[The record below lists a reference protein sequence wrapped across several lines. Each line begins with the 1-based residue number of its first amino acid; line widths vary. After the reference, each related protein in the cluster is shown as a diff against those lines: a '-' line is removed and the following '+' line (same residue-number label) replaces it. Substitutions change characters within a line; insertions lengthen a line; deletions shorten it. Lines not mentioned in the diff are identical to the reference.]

1 MKNVW
6 IIIGEDG
13 FLVDKAAEKVVA
25 GASLLEKIDS
35 VASSN
40 EELQLRDLAAVR
52 ESFFTPPFMEP
63 DKTTWWRNVDFLP
76 QAGKSPPAPTKTVK
90 EALEKFAAEL
100 AAATVAP
107 NQKLVITGKRLL
119 ASSKFAKDAAK
130 FADMNVMAAKK
141 GWQAVNSASASA
153 RELAAESGLSFAPGA
168 LEAFVAKVG
177 FDTHSILNEIAKLR
191 DWIGEEKR
199 PVSREDVSQVVS
211 PGIGIEAPVWDV
223 TDALGERNAAKALA
237 ALERMGRLDSGSGSG
252 FAIAVTT
259 GIEKFFRELAACADA
274 ERIKPGSG
282 ADALSPF
289 SYRKYLGFL
298 PKWTVGELRRERARF
313 LALRQR
319 VVSVS
324 GKEGTD
330 ALVVAEVARACM
342 APGGRGGVR

>member
-1 MKNVW
+1 MKSVT

-13 FLVDKAAEKVVA
+13 YLVDRAAEKIVA

-35 VASSN
+35 VASEK
-40 EELQLRDLAAVR
+40 EEAQLRDLAAVR

-63 DKTTWWRNVDFLP
+63 DKTTWWRNADFLP

-100 AAATVAP
+100 AAAKVAP

-119 ASSKFAKDAAK
+119 ASSKFAKEAAK
-130 FADMNVMAAKK
+130 FADVNVMAALK
-141 GWQAVNSASASA
+141 GRQAVNSASASA

-177 FDTHSILNEIAKLR
+177 FDTRSILNEIAKLR
-191 DWIGEEKR
+191 DYIGGENR
-199 PVSREDVSQVVS
+199 PVTNDDVSQVVS

-223 TDALGERNAAKALA
+223 TDALGERDAVKALA
-237 ALERMGRLDSGSGSG
+237 ALERMARLESGSSSG

-259 GIEKFFRELAACADA
+259 GIEGFFRQMAACADA
-274 ERIKPGSG
+274 ERTKPGSG
-282 ADALSPF
+282 AAGMTPF
-289 SYRKYLGFL
+289 TYRKCLGFL

-319 VVSVS
+319 AVSVA
-324 GKEGTD
+324 GKEGTE
-330 ALVVAEVARACM
+330 ALMVAEVARACM
-342 APGGRGGVR
+342 TSAGKGGAR